1 MIKNINGINFN
12 LESSIVS
19 TTTSSSAAITIMD
32 SVLIPA
38 LTLNDEYVVTFNIVA
53 NIAVIGDAYV
63 NYYLFWNTGST
74 VSGAIQLGY
83 YQTTSTDTNMLLH
96 RHLIVKPRS
105 NQFLVMDPT
114 FDVSHDYG
122 NFSTSISTVSG
133 IDISTDSYFIYA
145 AQIVRPAKSD
155 GATTTGYQ
163 FTIEI

>member
-19 TTTSSSAAITIMD
+19 TTTTSTSITLMD

-38 LTLNDEYVVTFNIVA
+38 NTLIVGDSTIISVVA
-53 NIAVIGDAYV
+53 NLAIIGGAYAD
-63 NYYLFWNTGST
+63 YYLYWNTGST

-83 YQTTSTDTNMLLH
+83 YSITTTSASLI
-96 RHLIVKPRS
+96 RHLTVKS
-105 NQFLVMDPT
+105 ESEFYVMNPT
-114 FDVSHDYG
+114 VSYSYDYG
-122 NFSTSISTVSG
+122 NIGESFSTVSG
-133 IDISTDSYFIYA
+133 IDLTTDSYFIYA
-145 AQIVRPAKSD
+145 AQIVRPLKGD